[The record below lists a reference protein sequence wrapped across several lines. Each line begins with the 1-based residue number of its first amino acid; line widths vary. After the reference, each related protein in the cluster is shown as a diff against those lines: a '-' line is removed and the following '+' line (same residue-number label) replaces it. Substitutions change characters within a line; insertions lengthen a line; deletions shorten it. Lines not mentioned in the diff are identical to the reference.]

1 MNKIVESKPIGIIFS
16 YLKNSIKYNVIKNS
30 KKSQKFLNISKE
42 DYSLISSFKSTITH
56 NKNMSAYYNYY
67 IQQFTSIN
75 PITVIDYL
83 TSYFTDYSLS
93 NPIEINNVH
102 KYSTLIISKISQN
115 IVVNIV
121 SLNKEENV
129 LDKITDLDNIKQVN
143 IEVPNIEKKDFEFLF
158 DKLIPRNV
166 EYLNFNHNLSTIFYE
181 TEYKYIYS
189 CISKLTQIKKF
200 KIKDQILV
208 SRYLQYFGPN
218 FPNNCCL
225 NILFDFVDRKDRK
238 VITACFKRLPKINEI
253 DFSFVS
259 KPSFIFG
266 KMLTKHY
273 EKITSITLNNIN
285 MKQIL
290 QISKFIHLE
299 TFNLYNSVFLNSN
312 LGLDEVT
319 SLKILKLHEVSI
331 TLEALG
337 LIISENPLLIKISLK
352 INIDDQNQPK
362 TNTKILSN
370 ALTSLKF
377 LNKLSITFLRND
389 ILQGFTSLVINNFK
403 SKSLDKLKIGSYFS
417 CNYINLLLDFPH
429 LTHISLLS
437 CGNNSQPNIDDSLKN
452 EMLKRIEIIESLSL
466 KCCTI
471 SQNFYDSLIL
481 PSYQI
486 QKLVL
491 DNSIFDSDSLLKL
504 LSSFGSFKK
513 LKFFSCI
520 NVLLQNKLYPD
531 LVGVFDAFY
540 SGIKQCIFLEEF
552 AFIIPDSQVI
562 PSALEF
568 TQGHTGFPFLRRFQI
583 YPYILRDQFLK
594 AEKL

>member
-1 MNKIVESKPIGIIFS
+1 MNKIVENKSIGIIFS

-42 DYSLISSFKSTITH
+42 DYSIISSFKSTITH
-56 NKNMSAYYNYY
+56 NKNMAAYYNYY
-67 IQQFTSIN
+67 IQQFTAIN
-75 PITVIDYL
+75 PIAIIDYL

-102 KYSTLIISKISQN
+102 KYSVLIISKISQN
-115 IVVNIV
+115 IIVNIV

-129 LDKITDLDNIKQVN
+129 LNNITDLDNIKQVN
-143 IEVPNIEKKDFEFLF
+143 VEVPNIEKKDFEFLF
-158 DKLIPRNV
+158 DKLIPRSV
-166 EYLNFNHNLSTIFYE
+166 EYLNFNYNFSTIFYE

-189 CISKLTQIKKF
+189 NISKLTQIKKF
-200 KIKDQILV
+200 KMIDKILV

-218 FPNNCCL
+218 FPNNRCL
-225 NILFDFVDRKDRK
+225 SILFDFVDRKDRK
-238 VITACFKRLPKINEI
+238 VITACFKRLLNINEL

-266 KMLTKHY
+266 KMLPRHY

-299 TFNLYNSVFLNSN
+299 TFILYNSVFLNSN

-319 SLKILKLHEVSI
+319 TLKIIKLHQVSI

-337 LIISENPLLIKISLK
+337 LMISENPLLVKISLK
-352 INIDDQNQPK
+352 VNIENPIQPE
-362 TNTKILSN
+362 TNAKLVSN

-377 LNKLSITFLRND
+377 LNKLSITFLGND
-389 ILQGFTSLVINNFK
+389 MHQDFTSLVINNFK
-403 SKSLDKLKIGSYFS
+403 SKSLDKLKIGSNFS

-429 LTHISLLS
+429 LTRIYLLS
-437 CGNNSQPNIDDSLKN
+437 CCRNSQPNIEESLKN
-452 EMLKRIEIIESLSL
+452 DMLKRIEIIETVCL
-466 KCCTI
+466 KGCILTE
-471 SQNFYDSLIL
+471 NFYDSLIL
-481 PSYQI
+481 PSYRI
-486 QKLVL
+486 VKLIF
-491 DNSIFDSDSLLKL
+491 DNSTFDTNSLLKL
-504 LSSFGSFKK
+504 LRSLGSFKK
-513 LKFFSCI
+513 LKYFSCI
-520 NVLLQNKLYPD
+520 NILLKNRIYPD
-531 LVGVFDAFY
+531 LDGIFDDFY
-540 SGIKQCIFLEEF
+540 FAIKQCIFLEEF
-552 AFIIPDSQVI
+552 AFIIPDSQAI

-568 TQGHTGFPFLRRFQI
+568 TQGHTGFPFLKRFQL
-583 YPYILRDQFLK
+583 YPHILRDKFLQ